1 MILNLMRKE
10 FKLSLH
16 ITSFLFLAFGL
27 MLLIPSYPYYV
38 AFVYTCL
45 AVFFTFLNCRE
56 NHDIFFSSTLPVKK
70 SDIVLAR
77 CLSVAA
83 IQSLSVLIAVPFGII
98 GARINPNGENPVG
111 IEANVAFFGFVLIM
125 LGLFNLIYFP
135 NFYKTGY
142 NIGKPLI
149 LASIPVTIF
158 VVAAEVVVQ
167 AVPSLKTVLD
177 TNEPAFLVKQIPVL
191 AAGIVFY
198 ILSLLAAYKLSV
210 KRFEQVDIK

>member
-98 GARINPNGENPVG
+98 GARINPNGENPW
-111 IEANVAFFGFVLIM
+111 A
-125 LGLFNLIYFP
+125 
-135 NFYKTGY
+135 
-142 NIGKPLI
+142 
-149 LASIPVTIF
+149 
-158 VVAAEVVVQ
+158 
-167 AVPSLKTVLD
+167 LKRTSRSSALC
-177 TNEPAFLVKQIPVL
+177 L
-191 AAGIVFY
+191 
-198 ILSLLAAYKLSV
+198 
-210 KRFEQVDIK
+210 